1 MKAISRAISRAL
13 FSDEGSYGGTGALQ
27 ISILEY
33 DIYCVFYSQNRY
45 NNTSAEIIVAAV
57 SITSIMA

>member
-33 DIYCVFYSQNRY
+33 AIFIAFFTHKIDI
-45 NNTSAEIIVAAV
+45 T
-57 SITSIMA
+57 THLLK